1 MCAGVAA
8 VSAGLKATGFKTK
21 VVDLPGRLPNEHR
34 DRLTVKLKI
43 MTMKPRDFK
52 RNYRL
57 DRKTFFHLLSLIRLD
72 IEPSVIS
79 AIRAEASSGDS
90 IDPVIQLA
98 ITLRILAGG
107 SYLDIAFGYNVGNST
122 VYPIFWKVMEAIN
135 KRLSNI
141 DFPWENE
148 ELLREMEGQFNNLS
162 KGAFPGTVLAGDGV
176 VFRRTKPAAEEV
188 DGNVRS
194 FYVRKGFWGHGLQ
207 AFVDARCKFREISM
221 RTCSSTHDG
230 TAYKFTGVKKCID
243 TNLLPKWCNVVLD
256 EAYTCTNQE
265 LSPWKGK
272 SLSVEKDAFN
282 YYLSLHRQVVER
294 AFGLLVGRW
303 GIFWRP
309 LRFSTHQIGLV
320 VEVCCK
326 LHNLCIDSF
335 GSKPGSYTVSY
346 LDKNW
351 DRQCGGQPDC
361 HVLWTDDVEVRQG
374 ARTDLHTSTGRD
386 ILTEHI
392 QRLGLSRPPHSKYS
406 RVQRI

>member
-1 MCAGVAA
+1 MSSEGLAELLPLLDERGPACSTGDFTKISNPYETVFRLCFTVCAGVAA

-21 VVDLPGRLPNEHR
+21 VVEGRLPNEHR

-162 KGAFPGTVLAGDGV
+162 KGAFPGTVLAEMVWCFEEQSLLLRRWMGMCAHSMFV
-176 VFRRTKPAAEEV
+176 KVFGAMV
-188 DGNVRS
+188 
-194 FYVRKGFWGHGLQ
+194 
-207 AFVDARCKFREISM
+207 CKHLLMLAVNSE
-221 RTCSSTHDG
+221 
-230 TAYKFTGVKKCID
+230 KF
-243 TNLLPKWCNVVLD
+243 
-256 EAYTCTNQE
+256 
-265 LSPWKGK
+265 
-272 SLSVEKDAFN
+272 
-282 YYLSLHRQVVER
+282 
-294 AFGLLVGRW
+294 
-303 GIFWRP
+303 
-309 LRFSTHQIGLV
+309 
-320 VEVCCK
+320 
-326 LHNLCIDSF
+326 
-335 GSKPGSYTVSY
+335 
-346 LDKNW
+346 
-351 DRQCGGQPDC
+351 QCALAPRHTMGQ
-361 HVLWTDDVEVRQG
+361 
-374 ARTDLHTSTGRD
+374 HTSS
-386 ILTEHI
+386 
-392 QRLGLSRPPHSKYS
+392 LGLRN
-406 RVQRI
+406 V